1 MMSTDKKSN
10 KNKRNKDV
18 IYPIFKKC
26 CDLLRDEFWI
36 KLFDD
41 LSKGKCPKGVM
52 IYNGFIS
59 STHKRNG
66 FSYNFLDEQVSAE
79 KIVEELPE
87 ILKNSVCIY
96 SMKDI
101 INKET
106 DLSTANNEY
115 MNIKEYDDWKKIKNK
130 KMKENLITNF
140 CLKMKKK
147 YKFNN
152 QRSKQ
157 LYLLIKDGFDYK
169 TQKPDDVEMENGEII
184 NIRGIEYDKLTKFF
198 INTRNIEE
206 VKKEKEEINI
216 LDAKWK
222 NYVSTIVKELIKS
235 VA

>member
-1 MMSTDKKSN
+1 
-10 KNKRNKDV
+10 
-18 IYPIFKKC
+18 
-26 CDLLRDEFWI
+26 
-36 KLFDD
+36 
-41 LSKGKCPKGVM
+41 
-52 IYNGFIS
+52 
-59 STHKRNG
+59 
-66 FSYNFLDEQVSAE
+66 
-79 KIVEELPE
+79 
-87 ILKNSVCIY
+87 
-96 SMKDI
+96 
-101 INKET
+101 
-106 DLSTANNEY
+106 
-115 MNIKEYDDWKKIKNK
+115 
-130 KMKENLITNF
+130 
-140 CLKMKKK
+140 MKKK